1 MAKVKINIEIDDT
14 IYENL
19 KKQYKSG
26 EMMWQFAGIN
36 NVDDY
41 IASLVNNAGRYSGDA
56 TNLKDKIKGL
66 EEMFNKI
73 KNMDASNI
81 FVPDDS
87 ETKEPEASKEAEIS
101 ENSKKN

>member
-1 MAKVKINIEIDDT
+1 
-14 IYENL
+14 
-19 KKQYKSG
+19 
-26 EMMWQFAGIN
+26 
-36 NVDDY
+36 
-41 IASLVNNAGRYSGDA
+41 
-56 TNLKDKIKGL
+56 
-66 EEMFNKI
+66 MFNKI